1 MRITKRGK
9 GALALTLLAALV
21 GLFYLVDHINYMGAG
36 HWCFHSLLACDF
48 PNG

>member
-1 MRITKRGK
+1 MKLTRRGK

-36 HWCFHSLLACDF
+36 LWCFHSLLACDF

>member
-1 MRITKRGK
+1 MRLTRRGK

-21 GLFYLVDHINYMGAG
+21 GLFYLVDHVNYMGAG

>member
-36 HWCFHSLLACDF
+36 HWCFHSLIACDF